1 MNTTQ
6 TRLLSVVT
14 IHFGAI
20 ETPESDVM
28 DAQVLRDLK
37 PDSLDL
43 VELMMALEDEFDI
56 TITDDEA
63 LALSEET
70 TLRDLLAR
78 IDAKLGEKANG

>member
-78 IDAKLGEKANG
+78 IEAKLREKANG